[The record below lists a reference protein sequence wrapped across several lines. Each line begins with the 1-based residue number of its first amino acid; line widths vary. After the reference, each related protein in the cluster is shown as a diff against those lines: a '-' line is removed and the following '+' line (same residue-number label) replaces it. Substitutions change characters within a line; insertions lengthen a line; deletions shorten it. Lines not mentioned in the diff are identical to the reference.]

1 MSNSTYH
8 IPAKTYEEF
17 QKKLNKMIENE
28 DAATICGNIEWQRLG
43 KTEYCYSGKY
53 GDFVYDR
60 TKFVPIYD
68 EDEMEIVRSEMD
80 DGSLDFP
87 DNSFDFIEQFQD
99 YICNEPAF
107 NKYICE
113 WELLEG
119 CKIPNGFNIKYVE
132 DVNGYES
139 NKKIE
144 HSDKKEVSMN
154 EIIAK
159 ADELIQIDKIV
170 DSKSYIYDI

>member
-8 IPAKTYEEF
+8 LPARTYEEF

-43 KTEYCYSGKY
+43 KNEYCYSGKY
-53 GDFVYDR
+53 GDFVYDC

-68 EDEMEIVRSEMD
+68 EDAMEEIRSEMD

-87 DNSFDFIEQFQD
+87 DNAFDFIQEWD
-99 YICNEPAF
+99 TYIYSEPAF
-107 NKYICE
+107 DKYICE
-113 WELLEG
+113 WDLSEG
-119 CKIPNGFNIKYVE
+119 CEIPRGFNMKYIK
-132 DVNGYES
+132 DVSGYEP

-159 ADELIQIDKIV
+159 ADELIQTDKTV
-170 DSKSYIYDI
+170 DSKSHIYDI